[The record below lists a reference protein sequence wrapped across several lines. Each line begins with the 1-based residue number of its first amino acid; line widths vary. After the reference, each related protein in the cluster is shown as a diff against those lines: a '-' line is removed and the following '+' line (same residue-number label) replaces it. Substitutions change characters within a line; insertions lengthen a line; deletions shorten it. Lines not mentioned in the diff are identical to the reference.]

1 MRVLLL
7 RNEAN
12 QDEPFATFAKREMA
26 TLTGAIQNSV
36 LPLQKVVEVSKLP
49 RAPGANS
56 AFQASITWD
65 DDGAFHASH

>member
-1 MRVLLL
+1 MRILLL
-7 RNEAN
+7 RNELGE
-12 QDEPFATFAKREMA
+12 DDTFGSLAKREMA